1 MPTPLQFLAP
11 RDPSVESGH
20 EALGRGALEDAQASF
35 REAIARAESGE
46 AHEGLAVSTWYL
58 GDADAA
64 VKAFERAYEQY
75 QSRGD
80 RVSAARVA
88 TALAVQAELVYGRS
102 AVASGW
108 LQRARRHLEGIPEAP
123 EHAWL
128 AAWEA
133 HLALL

>member
-1 MPTPLQFLAP
+1 MPTPLHFLAP

-88 TALAVQAELVYGRS
+88 TALAAPAGPVYGRC
-102 AVASGW
+102 AGWSGRVPGP
-108 LQRARRHLEGIPEAP
+108 RARGRGVPAGP
-123 EHAWL
+123 WGAS
-128 AAWEA
+128 
-133 HLALL
+133 